1 MIALALAMALQQQ
14 ADSAEALR
22 TLNEQIL
29 AADGE
34 KQAALIKGLALP
46 DSAAWFKKTFGDEV
60 GAKLDAEYQ
69 GLLKDLEGGLAKLY
83 AKCKADG
90 QTAVRAIRL
99 EKAGPEATGLQ
110 NSAFEAMK
118 TPAVLYTV
126 KLTKPDEKLG
136 MSLWSFAHVDG
147 AFRLVGKMRA
157 VKP

>member
-1 MIALALAMALQQQ
+1 MISLALVLALQ
-14 ADSAEALR
+14 ADSAEALQK
-22 TLNEQIL
+22 LNEQIL
-29 AADGE
+29 AADAE
-34 KQAALIKGLALP
+34 KSAALIKALVLP

-69 GLLKDLEGGLAKLY
+69 GMTKDFDAQLGKLY

-90 QTAVRAIRL
+90 QTAVRAIRI

-118 TPAVLYTV
+118 APVALYTV

-136 MSLWSFAHVDG
+136 MSLWSFVHVDG
-147 AFRLVGKMRA
+147 AFRLAGKMRA